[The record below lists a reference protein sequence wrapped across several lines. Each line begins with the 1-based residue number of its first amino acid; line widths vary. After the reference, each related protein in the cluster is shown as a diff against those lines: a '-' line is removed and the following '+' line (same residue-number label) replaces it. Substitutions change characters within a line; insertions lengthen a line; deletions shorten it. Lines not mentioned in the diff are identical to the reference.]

1 MCDMLYKIP
10 EKIFQMI
17 SDQISSM
24 DPENTKHSL
33 GFSSILHNSG
43 ESSSR
48 QENESSPKERLCVNL
63 GNCSDSVRKSA
74 EWQLVRQNV
83 VQEGGGGDLPG
94 GAQVEQDP
102 AQAHMTAFSL
112 IRSVFPVDQ
121 GLMKKTNCNTVSM
134 ILACSFVQ
142 KIMLWKSPWP
152 ALALVFPV
160 ASLPTTLSTTSRTM
174 VQ

>member
-1 MCDMLYKIP
+1 MTVIPRLGLSSLYVRDNVRHALQDP
-10 EKIFQMI
+10 GKIFQMI
-17 SDQISSM
+17 SDQFSSM
-24 DPENTKHSL
+24 NPENTKHSL

-74 EWQLVRQNV
+74 TEWQLVRQNV

-102 AQAHMTAFSL
+102 AQG
-112 IRSVFPVDQ
+112 RSHRRRGVDRCRR
-121 GLMKKTNCNTVSM
+121 GG
-134 ILACSFVQ
+134 
-142 KIMLWKSPWP
+142 
-152 ALALVFPV
+152 
-160 ASLPTTLSTTSRTM
+160 R
-174 VQ
+174 

>member
-1 MCDMLYKIP
+1 MRHALQDP
-10 EKIFQMI
+10 GKIFQMI
-17 SDQISSM
+17 SDQFSSM

-74 EWQLVRQNV
+74 TEWQLVRQNV

-102 AQAHMTAFSL
+102 AQG
-112 IRSVFPVDQ
+112 RSRRRRGVD
-121 GLMKKTNCNTVSM
+121 G
-134 ILACSFVQ
+134 
-142 KIMLWKSPWP
+142 
-152 ALALVFPV
+152 
-160 ASLPTTLSTTSRTM
+160 RRRGGR
-174 VQ
+174 